1 MVHFEHHN
9 KSETEVVSLAG
20 EGGVKVM
27 DEYYPMKSLNF
38 FLHEIVHHFF
48 GFFWRISFLFS
59 AINSGQISLMSWIQ
73 QLC

>member
-38 FLHEIVHHFF
+38 FLHEIVHHFLVSSG
-48 GFFWRISFLFS
+48 GFPFSFPPSILARF
-59 AINSGQISLMSWIQ
+59 L
-73 QLC
+73 